1 MVVNKQGNSYYLNNN
16 KIKNGP
22 GLFRSHRVLL
32 PNGGIVN
39 SSAFYR
45 NENSPLMMLENFN
58 KRSGRIQ
65 RHYGVI
71 MNNTSRLT
79 LISNND
85 KINLMRYFPNTTV
98 RKVQAVRKGSVLRK
112 KIAKNPRTVMKDG
125 LNRVYNKK
133 IKEIPANLPP
143 NFIERLK
150 HILAKNTIERAK
162 EVGKSLYRS

>member
-85 KINLMRYFPNTTV
+85 KIELMRYFPNNTV
-98 RKVQAVRKGSVLRK
+98 KKIQSIRRGSVLRK
-112 KIAKNPRTVMKDG
+112 KIAKNPRTVMKG
-125 LNRVYNKK
+125 LNRELNKK
-133 IKEIPANLPP
+133 IEKIPANLPP
-143 NFIERLK
+143 NFIEMLRHKLANNILK
-150 HILAKNTIERAK
+150 KAKVA
-162 EVGKSLYRS
+162 GKSLYRS